1 MFPCETEARLSYAD
15 VGIDLSRYRSGA
27 NFKTHC
33 PQCHD
38 SRKNRTDLSLSVHV
52 HEGEWN
58 CFHCGWQSG
67 LGKEARDRGIDT
79 MHMGYGAHLSPTSAR
94 EHEQGRVQGGNLAR
108 QPQSSPPTA
117 PRDMAPMNTINYTP
131 GQLHDWAVVW
141 AGERGLSVEALEHFG
156 VSSKEVTDKEGVL
169 QHVIGFPYRH
179 ENGGVVNVKQRFLPK
194 SFRQV
199 PQAPKYLYNLPALRG
214 QEVAVIVEGEPD
226 VIACYMAGWAN
237 VVSMQDG
244 APGFLRDKETGEIIG
259 VAEVGS
265 KGDGF
270 LEASAEDIFAGIRRI
285 IIATDNDISGNKMA
299 EWLIEKYGVMRCWRV
314 EFPEGCKDANDVL
327 RKHGA
332 KALSDTLA
340 NAKPTP
346 MPGVR
351 PLSAHR
357 EAVKKLYREGYAKG
371 VTTGWEEFD
380 SFWMPELGH
389 TVIVSG
395 WSSHGKTSWLNHLF
409 VNLAHINE
417 WNVALYSPE
426 QGDDGEM
433 LRRFVQIA
441 NDAPLLPGAEHRMS
455 EEAMDLAI
463 DWVGERFFEIHHEG
477 KNDQGF
483 SSLTVPEIL
492 ARAEPMVVRNNLK
505 VLVLDPWNEIEASR
519 PKGMTVEEYVSASL
533 STIKNWAKRN
543 RVLVIVVVHPRK
555 PESIKSAEDS
565 APHPYEAAGAA
576 HWYNKADVY
585 LTVHRVK
592 YGEEA
597 GKTTVKNWKH
607 RKEGITGSLG
617 ECVFKFDRRSER
629 FYFHEAVVPALVGTN
644 PYPILPDH
652 LKVKLEPV
660 MGEAVYHGS
669 GAAWDVEEPF

>member
-1 MFPCETEARLSYAD
+1 MLNCEQDA
-15 VGIDLSRYRSGA
+15 GITFEEIGVDLSRWRGGR
-27 NFKTHC
+27 NCKTHC
-33 PQCHD
+33 PKCHG
-38 SRKNRTDLSLSVHV
+38 SRKNRSDLSLSVDTEAGSV
-52 HEGEWN
+52 N

-67 LGKEARDRGIDT
+67 LGKEARDRGIST
-79 MHMGYGAHLSPTSAR
+79 QGGYGSSLTPADRKP
-94 EHEQGRVQGGNLAR
+94 VQ
-108 QPQSSPPTA
+108 
-117 PRDMAPMNTINYTP
+117 PRPVAPMTGVNYEP
-131 GQLHDWAVVW
+131 DGLHDWAISW
-141 AGERGLSVEALEHFG
+141 ARERGITAEALQHFK
-156 VSSKEVTDKEGVL
+156 VRSREVPDKESGEI
-169 QHVIGFPYRH
+169 QQVIDFPYFH
-179 ENGGVVNVKQRFLPK
+179 ENGSVVNVKKRKLPK
-194 SFRQV
+194 TFMQI

-214 QEVAVIVEGEPD
+214 QEVVVIVEGELD
-226 VIACYMAGWAN
+226 VIACYVAGWAN

-244 APGFLRDKETGEIIG
+244 APGFLRNKETGEISG

-270 LEASAEDIFAGIRRI
+270 LESSAEDIFSGIRRVV
-285 IIATDNDISGNKMA
+285 IATDSDISGNKMA

-327 RKHGA
+327 RDHGPQR
-332 KALSDTLA
+332 LSDVLA
-340 NAKPTP
+340 SAKPVP
-346 MPGVR
+346 MPGIR

-357 EAVKKLYREGYAKG
+357 EAVKSLYREGYSRG
-371 VTTGWEEFD
+371 VTTGWGEFD
-380 SFWMPELGH
+380 SYWMPELGH
-389 TVIVSG
+389 TIIVSG

-455 EEAMDLAI
+455 EEALDLAI
-463 DWVGERFFEIHHEG
+463 DWVGDRFFEIHHEG
-477 KNDQGF
+477 RNDQGF

-492 ARAEPMVVRNNLK
+492 ARAEPMVTRNNLK
-505 VLVLDPWNEIEASR
+505 VLILDPWNEIESSR

-543 RVLVIVVVHPRK
+543 RVMVIVVVHPRK
-555 PESIKSAEDS
+555 PESIKSAEEA

-597 GKTTVKNWKH
+597 GKTTIKVWKH
-607 RKEGITGSLG
+607 RKEGITGNLG
-617 ECVFKFDRRSER
+617 ECEFKFDRRSER
-629 FYFHEAVVPALVGTN
+629 FYFHESIVPTLVGTN
-644 PYPILPDH
+644 PYPMLPDH

-669 GAAWDVEEPF
+669 GNADWAEEPF